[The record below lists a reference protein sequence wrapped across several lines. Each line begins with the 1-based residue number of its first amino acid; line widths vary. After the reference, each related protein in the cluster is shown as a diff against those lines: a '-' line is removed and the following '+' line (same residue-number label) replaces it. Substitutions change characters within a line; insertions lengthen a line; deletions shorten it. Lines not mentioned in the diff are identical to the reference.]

1 MSREIPSILQSS
13 TASGDDF
20 NLRALLIEDEADH
33 AEFIRRLIRR
43 DNRFNIHLDTVSSM
57 KDAVDRLASEHY
69 DIVMSDLHLHDSGGV
84 ETLQKIRDAKP
95 DIPLIVLTSKSDF
108 ETGTAALHSGADDF
122 LVKGELST
130 VQLLR
135 AITHTLERKRTQ
147 LELVDKSR
155 RLSVANRELENF
167 TRFVSHDLRSPIAV
181 ILMDLEAVL
190 RREKDT
196 LSEESAKYIQ
206 STRDEL
212 RRLSQLISDLLVAS
226 TDKLDLDSFGI
237 VELRDVAN
245 SVTARME
252 SLFRDENR
260 PKVTVEELPTVRGSA
275 ILLEQVFSNLITN
288 SVKYRSDEPPHV
300 KVSAARGTNP
310 KDGTDCFLVRI
321 EDNGRGVPPEIRD
334 SIFELFDR
342 GTEKAETSRV
352 RGSGI
357 GLAIVKRIMQLHG
370 GFVGVED
377 SSLGGTAFVLHFPS
391 LDDNGSAA
399 VPTTCK

>member
-1 MSREIPSILQSS
+1 LSREIPSILQSS

-196 LSEESAKYIQ
+196 LSEESAQYIQ

-237 VELRDVAN
+237 VELKDVAN

-260 PKVTVEELPTVRGSA
+260 PKVSVEELPTAS
-275 ILLEQVFSNLITN
+275 T
-288 SVKYRSDEPPHV
+288 P
-300 KVSAARGTNP
+300 GT
-310 KDGTDCFLVRI
+310 
-321 EDNGRGVPPEIRD
+321 
-334 SIFELFDR
+334 
-342 GTEKAETSRV
+342 
-352 RGSGI
+352 GI
-357 GLAIVKRIMQLHG
+357 GLASVAKAAELQGGAAWVESEPGQGATFYVRIPQH
-370 GFVGVED
+370 
-377 SSLGGTAFVLHFPS
+377 
-391 LDDNGSAA
+391 
-399 VPTTCK
+399 